1 MRRNKVI
8 GVLIILMGVLVLLY
22 KNDGFYGWGG
32 YVDKSWENII
42 ISTVII
48 VIGVL
53 FIKKGKKNQKAR

>member
-8 GVLIILMGVLVLLY
+8 GVLMILMGVLVLLY
-22 KNDGFYGWGG
+22 KNDGFYGWGR
-32 YVDKSWENII
+32 YIDKSWENII

>member
-32 YVDKSWENII
+32 YVDKSLENII
-42 ISTVII
+42 ISTVMI

-53 FIKKGKKNQKAR
+53 FIKKGK